1 MIAHAEGF
9 RLLPDH
15 LDRTRQQELV
25 AMVAVLVGEAPFTRY
40 VMPRTGRPFSIDMT
54 NAGSQGWIADRQSY
68 RYSPV
73 HPMTG
78 RPWPAIPLVLLDL
91 WRGLTGYPHD
101 PECCL
106 INHYRGEGAKLSLHR
121 DEDEEALDA
130 PILNISLGDTALFR
144 LGGPLRTDP
153 TRSFPVASG
162 SVMVFAGPSRLF
174 YHGVDRLRVGSSRL
188 LPDGGR
194 LNLTLRRV
202 TKPVPDQRDR
212 STLPGPT

>member
-1 MIAHAEGF
+1 MLPPAEGF

-15 LDRTRQQELV
+15 LGLTQQQALV
-25 AMVAVLVGEAPFTRY
+25 AQVAELAAEAPFSRY
-40 VMPRTGRPFSIDMT
+40 LMPRTGKPFSIDMT

-73 HPMTG
+73 HPVTG
-78 RPWPAIPLVLLDL
+78 RPWPAIPSLLLDL
-91 WRGLTGYPHD
+91 WRDLTGCAYD

-121 DEDEEALDA
+121 DEDEEARDA
-130 PILNISLGDTALFR
+130 PILNISLGDTAIFR
-144 LGGPLRTDP
+144 LGGLRRGDP
-153 TRSFPVASG
+153 TRSFPVSSG
-162 SVMVFAGPSRLF
+162 SVMIFGGPSRMV

-188 LPDGGR
+188 LPEGGR

-202 TKPVPDQRDR
+202 TPP
-212 STLPGPT
+212 

>member
-1 MIAHAEGF
+1 MIADSEGF

-15 LDRTRQQELV
+15 LDRTCQQELL
-25 AMVAVLVGEAPFTRY
+25 AMVGALVREAPFTRY

-73 HPMTG
+73 HPVTG
-78 RPWPAIPLVLLDL
+78 RTWPAIPVRLLDL
-91 WRGLTGYPHD
+91 WRALTGYPHD

-106 INHYRGEGAKLSLHR
+106 INHYQGEGAKLSLHR

-130 PILNISLGDTALFR
+130 PILNISLGDTAIFR
-144 LGGPLRTDP
+144 LGGPQRGDP

-162 SVMVFAGPSRLF
+162 SIMVFGGPSRLF

-202 TKPVPDQRDR
+202 TRPAA
-212 STLPGPT
+212 

>member
-1 MIAHAEGF
+1 MIADAEGF

-15 LDRTRQQELV
+15 LDRAGQQELV
-25 AMVAVLVGEAPFTRY
+25 ALVGALAQEAPFTRY

-68 RYSPV
+68 RYSLV
-73 HPMTG
+73 HPVTG
-78 RPWPAIPLVLLDL
+78 RPWPAIPPALLDL
-91 WRGLTGYPHD
+91 WRALTDYPHD

-106 INHYRGEGAKLSLHR
+106 INHYRGEGARLSLHR
-121 DEDEEALDA
+121 DEDEEAMDA
-130 PILNISLGDTALFR
+130 PILNISLGDTAIFR
-144 LGGPLRTDP
+144 LGGLRRNDP
-153 TRSFPVASG
+153 TRSFPVTSG
-162 SVMVFAGPSRLF
+162 SIMVFAGPARLY

-202 TKPVPDQRDR
+202 TR
-212 STLPGPT
+212 PTP

>member
-1 MIAHAEGF
+1 MIADAEGF

-15 LDRTRQQELV
+15 LDRAGQQELV
-25 AMVAVLVGEAPFTRY
+25 ALVAALAQEAPFTRY

-68 RYSPV
+68 RYSLV
-73 HPMTG
+73 HPVTG
-78 RPWPAIPLVLLDL
+78 RPWPAIPPALLDL
-91 WRGLTGYPHD
+91 WRALTDYPHD

-106 INHYRGEGAKLSLHR
+106 INHYRGEGARLSLHR
-121 DEDEEALDA
+121 DEDEEAMDA
-130 PILNISLGDTALFR
+130 PILNISLGDTAIFR
-144 LGGPLRTDP
+144 LGGLRRNDP
-153 TRSFPVASG
+153 TRSFPVTSG
-162 SVMVFAGPSRLF
+162 SIMVFAGPARLY

-202 TKPVPDQRDR
+202 TR
-212 STLPGPT
+212 PTP